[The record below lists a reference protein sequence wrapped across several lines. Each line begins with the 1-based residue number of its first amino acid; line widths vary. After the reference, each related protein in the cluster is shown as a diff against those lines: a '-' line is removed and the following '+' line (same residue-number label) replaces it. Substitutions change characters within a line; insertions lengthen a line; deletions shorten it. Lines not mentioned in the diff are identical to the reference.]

1 MKLKP
6 VSTCRGKL
14 GDLKMIPPQNELFI
28 TDEIPVNMITE
39 MRSIRKREEY
49 MRENG
54 VHSKREVLQ
63 WRKNTLIRNHIKSLL
78 RVQRSAP
85 PQTIFVNPKHPAGTK
100 LLQMKRSQFLCVAC
114 EIYLVSR
121 ELLEKHIA
129 SNHIVRTGFMGPADQ
144 KTISEVKSF
153 TNSESVNK
161 QQTIKQFERNGMNY
175 SKDKMLFKKEE
186 EDCKGG
192 TMRQVQRRYG

>member
-1 MKLKP
+1 
-6 VSTCRGKL
+6 
-14 GDLKMIPPQNELFI
+14 MIPPQNELFI

-54 VHSKREVLQ
+54 VHSKREVSEL
-63 WRKNTLIRNHIKSLL
+63 RKKTLIRNHIKSLL
-78 RVQRSAP
+78 KVQRSAP
-85 PQTIFVNPKHPAGTK
+85 PQSIFVNPNHPAGTK
-100 LLQMKRSQFLCVAC
+100 LLQAKRAQFLCVAC
-114 EIYLVSR
+114 EIYFVSG

-129 SNHIVRTGFMGPADQ
+129 SNHIVRTGFTGPADRETTS
-144 KTISEVKSF
+144 KANSF
-153 TNSESVNK
+153 TNSEIVNK
-161 QQTIKQFERNGMNY
+161 QQTTKQFERSGMNF

-192 TMRQVQRRYG
+192 TMRQVQRRYA

>member
-1 MKLKP
+1 
-6 VSTCRGKL
+6 
-14 GDLKMIPPQNELFI
+14 MIPPQNELFI

-49 MRENG
+49 MSENG
-54 VHSKREVLQ
+54 VNSKREVSSEL
-63 WRKNTLIRNHIKSLL
+63 RKKTLIRNHIKSLL

-85 PQTIFVNPKHPAGTK
+85 PQSIFVNPNHPAGTK
-100 LLQMKRSQFLCVAC
+100 LLQMRRAQFLCVAC
-114 EIYLVSR
+114 EIYFVSG

-129 SNHIVRTGFMGPADQ
+129 SNHIVRTGFTGPADQ

-153 TNSESVNK
+153 TNSEIVNK
-161 QQTIKQFERNGMNY
+161 QQTIKQFERSGMNF

-186 EDCKGG
+186 ENCRGRTK
-192 TMRQVQRRYG
+192 RQVQRRYA